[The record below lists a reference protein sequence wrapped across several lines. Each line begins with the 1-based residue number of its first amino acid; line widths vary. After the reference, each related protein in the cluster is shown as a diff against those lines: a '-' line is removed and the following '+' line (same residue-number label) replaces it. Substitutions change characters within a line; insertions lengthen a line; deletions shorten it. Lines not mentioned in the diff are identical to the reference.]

1 MLIRWRYFT
10 GRKKLLEKA
19 TTIKRFGYSSLG
31 SELKK
36 KIRIVRKQYWGLNK
50 VYEFDKKEVNDE
62 TTNRKKIMIKQQQ
75 LKNIKKSNKS
85 NLVCDSKIGFATTIV
100 LKCLITFC

>member
-19 TTIKRFGYSSLG
+19 TTIKRFGYLSLG

-75 LKNIKKSNKS
+75 LENIKKSNKS